1 MAQPEY
7 LDIIGRDKAS
17 PIIDKIGRS
26 LGTLAKIAGVAFG
39 TREIFQAVGAYQD
52 FSNKIKNATNASQ
65 DFAKVQNEVFQIAT
79 QNGRSL
85 AETASLY
92 SSLQLVTQEAGFSGQ
107 EFNNL
112 IKTINNSL
120 KINNTTTQDA
130 AALTDNLSKA
140 FVKGSIDGRDFTQLL
155 NANRNVVERLAAA
168 TGKSIPELAKI
179 ARDTGIP
186 VQALTLALQATEQS
200 AEKLAQTTDL
210 KLNSALTIAG
220 NNASKFF
227 GELDKATGASTL
239 MGKSII
245 LASENLGVL
254 IVGFGTFFALVTVA
268 RLSAITAAMNAFM
281 ASLIPGGPIIR
292 GVIVAVSALAAGLT
306 ALMPKLKGVAEG
318 AVDAADGFMSA
329 DDSMNGY
336 GETLQLVAEKQKELN
351 RVNDE
356 DKAAQAKAALETQRY
371 KKFEEFYSKQLQSV
385 EVDERGKLLAEAR
398 LALGQGEVLN
408 AEQLLRLK
416 TLQDKID
423 AKAAER
429 ALPSIISE
437 TGGAF
442 GEGSAEQKAL
452 EQKQK
457 DLQKARDTN
466 LINEETYLR
475 NMQILQEDYDRKK
488 LEANKNSIDQMVK
501 QILAG
506 NASALKIQ
514 ALSDQDKIKLAVS
527 TGLELLNEAGK
538 YNKTAF
544 NAAKALAI
552 SMAIIN
558 GIDATISSY
567 RTGSQLGGPILGA
580 VFAAVTAATIA
591 AQVSKIRSTQYTGAR
606 RQGGLVGENQSYLV
620 GEDGPEMFTPSSSG
634 RITPNDQISQ
644 GVTVNFNIST
654 VDADGFDEIL
664 INRRSTIV
672 GIINEATN
680 KRGRVGVTQ

>member
-1 MAQPEY
+1 MAQTTI
-7 LDIIGRDKAS
+7 DVNVKDNAS
-17 PIIDKIGRS
+17 KVLRNIQGS
-26 LGTLAKIAGVAFG
+26 LGTLAKFAGVAFG
-39 TREIFQAVGAYQD
+39 TREIFQAIGAYQN
-52 FSNKIKNATNASQ
+52 FSNKIKNATSASQ
-65 DFAKVQNEVFQIAT
+65 DFAKIQNEVFQIAT

-92 SSLQLVTQEAGFSGQ
+92 SSLQLVTQDAGFSGA
-107 EFNNL
+107 EFAKL
-112 IKTINNSL
+112 INTINNSL

-130 AALTDNLSKA
+130 VALTDNLSKA
-140 FVKGSIDGRDFTQLL
+140 FVKGSIDGQNFTQLL

-210 KLNSALTIAG
+210 KLSNALTTAG

-227 GELDKATGASTL
+227 GELDKATGASTIL
-239 MGKSII
+239 GKSII
-245 LASENLGVL
+245 LVSENLGVL

-268 RLSAITAAMNAFM
+268 RLGAITTAMNAFM
-281 ASLIPGGPIIR
+281 ASLIPGGPIVR
-292 GVIVAVSALAAGLT
+292 GVIVAVSALAAGLV
-306 ALMPKLKGVAEG
+306 ALTPKLQGVAES
-318 AVDAADGFMSA
+318 AKEQADEFMSA
-329 DDSMNGY
+329 DDAMNGY
-336 GETLQLVAEKQKELN
+336 GETLKLVAEKQKELN
-351 RVNDE
+351 QINDQE
-356 DKAAQAKAALETQRY
+356 KAKQAKDALETKRY
-371 KKFEEFYSKQLQSV
+371 TKFNEFYNKQLQSV
-385 EVDERGKLLAEAR
+385 EVDERGKLLAAAR
-398 LALGQGEVLN
+398 LALGEGEVLN

-457 DLQKARDTN
+457 DLQTARDTN
-466 LINEETYLR
+466 LINEQAYLER
-475 NMQILQEDYDRKK
+475 MQFLQEDFDRKK
-488 LEANKNSIDQMVK
+488 LESNQRTIDQMAK

-506 NASALKIQ
+506 NASAIQ
-514 ALSDQDKIKLAVS
+514 IQKLSKENQIKLAVS
-527 TGLELLNEAGK
+527 TGSELLNEAGK

-591 AQVSKIRSTQYTGAR
+591 AQVSKIRSTQYSGAR

-620 GEDGPEMFTPSSSG
+620 GESGPEMFTPSSSG

>member
-1 MAQPEY
+1 MAQTTI
-7 LDIIGRDKAS
+7 DVNVKDNAS
-17 PIIDKIGRS
+17 KVLRNIQGS
-26 LGTLAKIAGVAFG
+26 LGTLAKFAGVAFG
-39 TREIFQAVGAYQD
+39 TREIFQAIGAYQN
-52 FSNKIKNATNASQ
+52 FSNKIKNATSASQ
-65 DFAKVQNEVFQIAT
+65 DFAKIQNEVFQIAT

-92 SSLQLVTQEAGFSGQ
+92 SSLQLVTQDAGFSGA
-107 EFNNL
+107 EFAKL
-112 IKTINNSL
+112 INTINNSL

-130 AALTDNLSKA
+130 VALTDNLSKA
-140 FVKGSIDGRDFTQLL
+140 FVKGSIDGQNFTQLL

-210 KLNSALTIAG
+210 KLSNALTTAG

-227 GELDKATGASTL
+227 GELDKATGASTIL
-239 MGKSII
+239 GRAII
-245 LASENLGVL
+245 LVSENLGVL

-268 RLSAITAAMNAFM
+268 RLGAITTAMNAFM
-281 ASLIPGGPIIR
+281 ASLIPGGPIVR
-292 GVIVAVSALAAGLT
+292 GVIVAVSALAAGLV
-306 ALMPKLKGVAEG
+306 ALTPKLQGVAES
-318 AVDAADGFMSA
+318 AKEQADEFMSA
-329 DDSMNGY
+329 DDAMNGY
-336 GETLQLVAEKQKELN
+336 GETLKLVAEKQKELN
-351 RVNDE
+351 QINDQE
-356 DKAAQAKAALETQRY
+356 KAKQAKDALETKRY
-371 KKFEEFYSKQLQSV
+371 TKFNEFYNKQLQSV
-385 EVDERGKLLAEAR
+385 EVDERGKLLAAAR
-398 LALGQGEVLN
+398 LALGEGEVLN

-457 DLQKARDTN
+457 DLQTARDTN
-466 LINEETYLR
+466 LINEQAYLER
-475 NMQILQEDYDRKK
+475 MQFLQEDFDRKK
-488 LEANKNSIDQMVK
+488 LESNQRTIDQMAK

-506 NASALKIQ
+506 NASAIQ
-514 ALSDQDKIKLAVS
+514 IQKLSKENQIKLAVS
-527 TGLELLNEAGK
+527 TGSELLNEAGK

-591 AQVSKIRSTQYTGAR
+591 AQVSKIRSTQYSGAR

-620 GEDGPEMFTPSSSG
+620 GESGPEMFTPSSSG